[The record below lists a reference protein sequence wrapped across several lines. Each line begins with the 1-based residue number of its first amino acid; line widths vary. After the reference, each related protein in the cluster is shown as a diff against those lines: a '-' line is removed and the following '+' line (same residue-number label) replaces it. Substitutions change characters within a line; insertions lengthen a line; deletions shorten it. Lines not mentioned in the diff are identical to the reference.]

1 MEVSPVLPPSAT
13 PEEDSTNVVT
23 VLVPS
28 IAPVAVVVA
37 AAVGDRPPEVA
48 LHVVDAIEVAIRVE
62 ESQQDVLHD
71 VFRIGLRS
79 RAEIGEA
86 VKGILSPIDDPLE
99 EFQFRF
105 LHILS
110 VLTTRL
116 FIRRTRC
123 EKDLTEA

>member
-1 MEVSPVLPPSAT
+1 MQETKLKLLERIVDRRQDSLYRFAYIRTGSQADA
-13 PEEDSTNVVT
+13 EDIV
-23 VLVPS
+23 
-28 IAPVAVVVA
+28 
-37 AAVGDRPPEVA
+37 
-48 LHVVDAIEVAIRVE
+48 
-62 ESQQDVLHD
+62 QDVLHD

-79 RAEIGEA
+79 RADIGEA

>member
-1 MEVSPVLPPSAT
+1 MRSRLQSEWKS
-13 PEEDSTNVVT
+13 
-23 VLVPS
+23 
-28 IAPVAVVVA
+28 
-37 AAVGDRPPEVA
+37 
-48 LHVVDAIEVAIRVE
+48 
-62 ESQQDVLHD
+62 LHD

>member
-1 MEVSPVLPPSAT
+1 MRRPFGRQRR
-13 PEEDSTNVVT
+13 
-23 VLVPS
+23 

-48 LHVVDAIEVAIRVE
+48 LHVVDAVEVAIRVE
-62 ESQQDVLHD
+62 EPQQDVLHD

-79 RAEIGEA
+79 RADIGEA